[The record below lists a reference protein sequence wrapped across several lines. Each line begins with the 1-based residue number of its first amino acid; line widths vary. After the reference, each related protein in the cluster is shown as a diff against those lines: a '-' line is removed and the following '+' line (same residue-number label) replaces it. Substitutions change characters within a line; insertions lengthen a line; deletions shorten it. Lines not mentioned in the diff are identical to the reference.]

1 MSVTRLKPGA
11 GPSDSWLIA
20 DLAAESGAVQR
31 FIAVLNTEQ
40 RALKENFADS
50 LEQLAREKS
59 ALATELNRLQARR
72 ERAAAGTPGGIK
84 AWIARSGGPAAVQSW
99 RELTDLASQARQLNH
114 VNGILIDT
122 LLRNNRQALNLLQG
136 AAQRASLYGADGRT
150 QNYSGGRM
158 LGAV

>member
-1 MSVTRLKPGA
+1 MKLKPGA
-11 GPSDSWLIA
+11 GPGDGWLIA
-20 DLAAESGAVQR
+20 DLAAENSAVQR

-50 LEQLAREKS
+50 LEKLAQEKS
-59 ALATELNRLQARR
+59 ALATELNRLQTKR
-72 ERAAAGTPGGIK
+72 ERAAAGTPGGVK
-84 AWIARSGGPAAVQSW
+84 TWIARTGGAAAVKSW
-99 RELTDLASQARQLNH
+99 LELMGLAREAKRLNH

-150 QNYSGGRM
+150 QTYSGGRI
-158 LGAV
+158 LGTV